1 LARVEFSA
9 LDSKENNAVSFTGER
24 YIPGQGGCQLAYEH
38 LHRYLFAL
46 RWAQGE
52 QVLDLA
58 CGNGYGAALLARR
71 ASHVWALDVDGEAI
85 AGARKDWCANNL
97 TFVQGDAVQL
107 PLRGGSIGLVVAME
121 VLEHIKDQEQLL
133 QEIARVCSEDGIAL
147 VSTPNKAVYSDAR
160 EYVNPFHVCELYLD
174 DFVAL
179 LKKHFR
185 YIEVVGQQIRA
196 GSLLSSN
203 SADASFEVIVEPPP
217 GVEKTALEP
226 VYYLAICSNEMLRIP
241 IPARSAYVDP
251 ADGLFLETKEE
262 IHKLGQWA
270 KSLEVVIGERDHAIR
285 ALQTKVTQEVDQRDF
300 TIRGLQ
306 EEMAQRI
313 EEKDRWIEE
322 RDQRIKDLLNLYHQK
337 EKEFDDRGKWALSLQ
352 AEVEQLGK
360 ARQSLIYRFLS
371 RIGLLPK

>member
-1 LARVEFSA
+1 
-9 LDSKENNAVSFTGER
+9 VSFTGER

-46 RWAQGE
+46 RWAEGE

-71 ASHVWALDVDGEAI
+71 ASHVWALDVDQETI

-97 TFVQGDAVQL
+97 TFVQGDAMQL
-107 PLRGGSIGLVVAME
+107 PLRSGSIGLVVAME
-121 VLEHIKDQEQLL
+121 ALEHIKDQERLL
-133 QEIARVCSEDGIAL
+133 REIARVCSEDGIAL

-160 EYVNPFHVCELYLD
+160 EYVNPFHVRELYFD
-174 DFVAL
+174 DFVSL
-179 LKKHFR
+179 LKKHFK
-185 YIEVVGQQIRA
+185 YIDVVGQQMRA
-196 GSLLSSN
+196 GSLLSN
-203 SADASFEVIVEPPP
+203 DSADASFEVLVESPP
-217 GVEKTALEP
+217 GVEKAAPEP
-226 VYYLAICSNEMLRIP
+226 VYYLAICSNEVLRIP

-262 IHKLGQWA
+262 IRKLGQWA
-270 KSLEVVIGERDHAIR
+270 KSLEAVIGERDHAIR
-285 ALQTKVTQEVDQRDF
+285 ALQSRLAQEVDQRDL

-313 EEKDRWIEE
+313 EERDRWIAE
-322 RDQRIKDLLNLYHQK
+322 RDQRIIDLLNLLHQK
-337 EKEFDDRGKWALSLQ
+337 EKEFDDRGKWALSLH
-352 AEVEQLGK
+352 AEVERLGK
-360 ARQSLIYRFLS
+360 ARQTLIYRFLS

>member
-24 YIPGQGGCQLAYEH
+24 FIPGQGGCRLAYEH

-46 RWAQGE
+46 RWAKGK

-58 CGNGYGAALLARR
+58 CGNGYGAAHLARR
-71 ASHVWALDVDGEAI
+71 ASHVWALDVDGETI

-107 PLRGGSIGLVVAME
+107 PIRSGAIGLVVAME
-121 VLEHIKDQEQLL
+121 ALEHIKEQEQLL
-133 QEIARVCSEDGIAL
+133 QEIARVCSEDGVAL
-147 VSTPNKAVYSDAR
+147 ISTPNKAVYSDAR
-160 EYVNPFHVCELYLD
+160 DYVNPFHVCELYLD

-185 YIEVVGQQIRA
+185 YIVVAGQEVRA

-203 SADASFEVIVEPPP
+203 SADASFEVMVEPPP
-217 GVEKTALEP
+217 GVETTALEP

-251 ADGLFLETKEE
+251 ADGLFLETKDE

-270 KSLEVVIGERDHAIR
+270 KSLEAVICERDHTIQ
-285 ALQTKVTQEVDQRDF
+285 ALQGKIAQEMDQRDLM
-300 TIRGLQ
+300 IRGLQ

-313 EEKDRWIEE
+313 EEK
-322 RDQRIKDLLNLYHQK
+322 DQRIKDLLNLYHQK

-352 AEVEQLGK
+352 AEVERLGR
-360 ARQSLIYRFLS
+360 ARQSFIYRFLS